1 MNLFNTIRPVQL
13 SSEQTANGCRIMAFN
28 SPGGSTLQWGVKQG
42 VLCATL
48 LVWFTTAV
56 SMKRV
61 VTVAKYTGGIA
72 ALYRQTHTL

>member
-1 MNLFNTIRPVQL
+1 
-13 SSEQTANGCRIMAFN
+13 MAFN

-61 VTVAKYTGGIA
+61 VTAANYTDRRRCRCTGR
-72 ALYRQTHTL
+72 LTHYKMLGYKITDINDPSFFGKLNPR